1 VKRARRTG
9 SLNETSGTMRLP
21 RTFPPMVAMDNKEFC
36 FGRLS
41 TSNLSRMKVEYSGP
55 PRDEINPTNPYT

>member
-1 VKRARRTG
+1 VKRVRRTG

-41 TSNLSRMKVEYSGP
+41 TSNLSRMKVE
-55 PRDEINPTNPYT
+55 